1 MKKCRFLNDFRMW
14 LVTFAKTASL
24 FFPAVFAA
32 FEKRLM
38 VKTVLHF
45 ETTEGEQNECLFKIT
60 VYNFVHQTT
69 IFRGWAA
76 SFQIRRLRLTIWIRC
91 VQASDESPD
100 TSKFIELLDTLCPAK
115 FHQIAE
121 LLERNTIT
129 RGRRHG
135 DGSLAQKNKS
145 WGWACDWRS
154 WPQSGLKLDQ
164 LWRTRRVTH
173 HCKRGKTKT
182 ISSHVNKFNTSH

>member
-1 MKKCRFLNDFRMW
+1 MQKWPHFS
-14 LVTFAKTASL
+14 SL
-24 FFPAVFAA
+24 LFSQAA

-45 ETTEGEQNECLFKIT
+45 ETGNKMNNVFLEIT
-60 VYNFVHQTT
+60 VCIFCASNYKLTRTVGLFPTSSSYHLNQMCSGLRWVPWHLQVHWASGHPLLRE
-69 IFRGWAA
+69 IPSNRGAAWAKHHNA
-76 SFQIRRLRLTIWIRC
+76 RSTPWRWFTC
-91 VQASDESPD
+91 
-100 TSKFIELLDTLCPAK
+100 T
-115 FHQIAE
+115 
-121 LLERNTIT
+121 
-129 RGRRHG
+129 
-135 DGSLAQKNKS
+135 KNKS